1 MTMEDRSD
9 RNRNLAIIV
18 IVVTAAVIGGT
29 VLYVIQMELP
39 EDHTPPSKVE
49 GLEIYDLRDGRLF
62 LFWDEATDNRKV
74 VAYQIY
80 RDGNLLPTE
89 PSYPFYV
96 DTALIDGTL
105 YFYQVRAVDS
115 SDNVGDFSNT
125 VSCMPTPSDNVP
137 PSRVEGLVVENAF
150 DGKLNLTWDMG
161 FDNVAVDHYTIHR
174 DGVTL
179 VDEPRTTFF
188 QDTGLTN
195 GQIYSY
201 EVAAV
206 DTSGNEGQR
215 SVQVSGM
222 STEYDS
228 EPPSKVMALVVTD
241 ARDGKL
247 NLTWDSA
254 TDNVGV
260 AKYYVYRDGPRLTDE
275 PTGTAFQD
283 TGLVDGQLYEY
294 EVSAVDAQGNEG
306 PKSDAV
312 SGTPT
317 SSVPSVSTSGSIHNA
332 TAYNITVLFVSE
344 ALDIG
349 IFGAF
354 LETDSNETD
363 RMDPLSD
370 GATAGNITFLDMD
383 SDGLL
388 TVGDVFVIGISSG
401 HDYRFSM
408 FWRATDDIVDTH
420 LWTVP

>member
-1 MTMEDRSD
+1 MENRSD

-18 IVVTAAVIGGT
+18 IVVTAAIVGGSI
-29 VLYVIQMELP
+29 LYVIQMELP

-74 VAYQIY
+74 VVYQIY
-80 RDGNLLPTE
+80 RDGNLLPSE

-115 SDNVGDFSNT
+115 SDNVGDFSST
-125 VSCMPTPSDNVP
+125 VSGMPTPSDNVP

-150 DGKLNLTWDMG
+150 DGRLNLTWDG
-161 FDNVAVDHYTIHR
+161 AFDNVVVDHYTIYR
-174 DGVTL
+174 DGVGL
-179 VDEPRTTFF
+179 IDEPLTTFF

-195 GQIYSY
+195 NQIYAY

-241 ARDGKL
+241 AKDGKL
-247 NLTWDSA
+247 NLTWDPA

-260 AKYYVYRDGPRLTDE
+260 AKYNVYRDGSRLTDE

-283 TGLVDGQLYEY
+283 TGLVDGQL
-294 EVSAVDAQGNEG
+294 
-306 PKSDAV
+306 
-312 SGTPT
+312 
-317 SSVPSVSTSGSIHNA
+317 
-332 TAYNITVLFVSE
+332 
-344 ALDIG
+344 
-349 IFGAF
+349 
-354 LETDSNETD
+354 
-363 RMDPLSD
+363 
-370 GATAGNITFLDMD
+370 
-383 SDGLL
+383 
-388 TVGDVFVIGISSG
+388 
-401 HDYRFSM
+401 
-408 FWRATDDIVDTH
+408 
-420 LWTVP
+420 

>member
-1 MTMEDRSD
+1 MTMENRSD

-18 IVVTAAVIGGT
+18 IVVTAAVVGGSI
-29 VLYVIQMELP
+29 LYVLQMELP

-74 VAYQIY
+74 VVYQIY
-80 RDGNLLPTE
+80 RDGNLLPSE

-115 SDNVGDFSNT
+115 SDNVGDFSST
-125 VSCMPTPSDNVP
+125 VSGMPTPSDNVP

-150 DGKLNLTWDMG
+150 DGRLNLTWDG
-161 FDNVAVDHYTIHR
+161 AFDNVAVDHYTIYR
-174 DGVTL
+174 DGVGL
-179 VDEPRTTFF
+179 IDEPLTTFF

-195 GQIYSY
+195 NQIYAY

-241 ARDGKL
+241 AKDGKL
-247 NLTWDSA
+247 NLTWDPA

-260 AKYYVYRDGPRLTDE
+260 AKYYVYRDGSRLTDE

-283 TGLVDGQLYEY
+283 TGLVDGQLYEF
-294 EVSAVDAQGNEG
+294 EVSAVDFQGNEG
-306 PKSDAV
+306 PKSDPV

-317 SSVPSVSTSGSIHNA
+317 P
-332 TAYNITVLFVSE
+332 
-344 ALDIG
+344 
-349 IFGAF
+349 
-354 LETDSNETD
+354 
-363 RMDPLSD
+363 
-370 GATAGNITFLDMD
+370 
-383 SDGLL
+383 
-388 TVGDVFVIGISSG
+388 
-401 HDYRFSM
+401 
-408 FWRATDDIVDTH
+408 
-420 LWTVP
+420 

>member
-1 MTMEDRSD
+1 MEIGSN

-18 IVVTAAVIGGT
+18 IVVTAT
-29 VLYVIQMELP
+29 VVVASILYVLQMELP
-39 EDHTPPSKVE
+39 EDRTPPSKVE
-49 GLEIYDLRDGRLF
+49 GLEIYDLRDGKLF
-62 LFWDEATDNRKV
+62 LFWDEATDNKKV
-74 VAYQIY
+74 VGYQIF
-80 RDGNLLPTE
+80 RDGNLLPSE
-89 PSYPFYV
+89 ASYPFYV

-115 SDNVGDFSNT
+115 SDNVGDFSGT
-125 VSCMPTPSDNVP
+125 VSGMPTPSDNVP

-150 DGKLNLTWDMG
+150 DGKLNLTWDEA
-161 FDNVAVDHYTIHR
+161 FDNVAVDYHTIYR
-174 DGVTL
+174 DGVAL
-179 VDEPRTTFF
+179 IDEPVSTFF

-195 GQIYSY
+195 GQIYAY

-222 STEYDS
+222 PTEYDS

-241 ARDGKL
+241 AKDGKL
-247 NLTWDSA
+247 NLTWDPA

-260 AKYYVYRDGPRLTDE
+260 AKYYVYRDGAKLTDE
-275 PTGTAFQD
+275 PTATAYQD
-283 TGLVDGQLYEY
+283 TGLSNTQMYTY

-306 PKSDAV
+306 PKSDPA

-317 SSVPSVSTSGSIHNA
+317 SSVPNVTILGAFHNV
-332 TAYNITVLFVSE
+332 TTYNVTVFFVSDV
-344 ALDIG
+344 LDIG
-349 IFGAF
+349 LFGAF

-370 GATAGNITFLDMD
+370 GATAGNVTFLDMD

-388 TVGDVFVIGISSG
+388 TVGDVFVINVSSG
-401 HDYRFSM
+401 HDYQFSLL
-408 FWRATDDIVDTH
+408 WRETDDVVDTH
-420 LWTVP
+420 LWAVP